1 MAELSSREITQR
13 KIADALDYL
22 GENYNIVDKAVREG
36 KATNMDIAR
45 GFTGDVKSDKFV
57 ENIGLLDF
65 TPAGTYFAFEEG
77 EKAIM
82 KAEPDAFKRSMAVL
96 SALRKPLQTAI
107 DRPDIGMPAI
117 DMMAGVVEA
126 VPFLAVA
133 TKPVKN
139 FLKSLKAKATEP
151 LDDVGMNIQ
160 NTSLPTSGE
169 ANTTTKLAENQDFDP
184 SRRKFVKDIGTLG
197 ALGAISTQVP
207 DAIKMVSKASKMIK
221 PKITFTSAQKA
232 FIRPQLINYLEDMS
246 DSEMGLADTVTDLL
260 FDRVP
265 AYRNMKVR
273 EIDEQGK
280 FGKQYI
286 KETYGIDDLNELSLE
301 EIMDNEKLVDD
312 LSVDVAGDNEFE
324 FRYAV
329 QQKALNDGGKIDK
342 DNLLSEPAMMDLY
355 TDDKTVNERNK
366 AVTDYYN
373 TLKEEGKSPNDI
385 ALFMREKN
393 YDPINQLTN

>member
-1 MAELSSREITQR
+1 MTELSSREVTQR

-82 KAEPDAFKRSMAVL
+82 EAEPDAFKRSMAVL

-107 DRPDIGMPAI
+107 DRPEIGMPAI
-117 DMMAGVVEA
+117 EMMASVIEA
-126 VPFLAVA
+126 VPFVAVA
-133 TKPVKN
+133 TKPIKN
-139 FLKSLKAKATEP
+139 FFKSLKAKATEP

-160 NTSLPTSGE
+160 KNTLPSVSDD
-169 ANTTTKLAENQDFDP
+169 NTTTKLAENQGFDP

-207 DAIKMVSKASKMIK
+207 DTIKMVSKASKKIK

-232 FIRPQLINYLEDMS
+232 FIRPQLVNYLEEMS

-312 LSVDVAGDNEFE
+312 LSIDVAGDNEFE

-329 QQKALNDGGKIDK
+329 QQKALKDGAKIDE
-342 DNLLSEPAMMDLY
+342 DNLLSEPAMDLY
-355 TDDKTVNERNK
+355 TDDKIVNETNK

-373 TLKEEGKSPNDI
+373 TLKEEGKSANDI

-393 YDPINQLTN
+393 YDLINQLTN

>member
-1 MAELSSREITQR
+1 MAELSSREVVQR

-22 GENYNIVDKAVREG
+22 GENLNIVDKSVREG

-45 GFTGDVKSDKFV
+45 SFTGDVKSDKFV
-57 ENIGLLDF
+57 ENIGLLDL
-65 TPAGTYFAFEEG
+65 TPLGTYFSFEEG
-77 EKAIM
+77 EKAIL
-82 KAEPDAFKRSMAVL
+82 KEEPDAFKRQMALLGSMRQPLQAVL
-96 SALRKPLQTAI
+96 
-107 DRPDIGMPAI
+107 DRPKIGLPVF
-117 DMMAGVVEA
+117 DMMEGAFEG
-126 VPFLAVA
+126 LTLSAVA
-133 TKPVKN
+133 LKPVTK
-139 FLKSLKAKATEP
+139 FLSSLKAKATEP
-151 LDDVGMNIQ
+151 LKDVGMNIQ
-160 NTSLPTSGE
+160 KTSLPTSGE
-169 ANTTTKLAENQDFDP
+169 ANTTINIAENNDIDLN
-184 SRRKFVKDIGTLG
+184 RRKFLKDTATVG
-197 ALGAISTQVP
+197 ALGALSTQVP
-207 DAIKMVSKASKMIK
+207 DVIKMASKASKLVK
-221 PKITFTSAQKA
+221 PKITFASAQKA

-286 KETYGIDDLNELSLE
+286 KETYGIDDLNELSLD

-312 LSVDVAGDNEFE
+312 LSIDVAGDDEFE

-329 QQKALNDGGKIDK
+329 QQKALNDGAKIDK
-342 DNLLSEPAMMDLY
+342 DNLLSEPAMDLY

-385 ALFMREKN
+385 AIFMREDIE
-393 YDPINQLTN
+393 YDTGKSAN

>member
-1 MAELSSREITQR
+1 MTELSSREVTQR

-82 KAEPDAFKRSMAVL
+82 EAEPDAFKRSMAVL

-107 DRPDIGMPAI
+107 DRPEIGMPAI
-117 DMMAGVVEA
+117 EMMASVIEA
-126 VPFLAVA
+126 VPFVAVA
-133 TKPVKN
+133 TKPIKN
-139 FLKSLKAKATEP
+139 FFKSLKAKATEP
-151 LDDVGMNIQ
+151 LDDVGINIQ
-160 NTSLPTSGE
+160 KNTLPSVSDD
-169 ANTTTKLAENQDFDP
+169 NTTTKLAENQGFDP

-207 DAIKMVSKASKMIK
+207 DTIKMVSKASKKIK

-232 FIRPQLINYLEDMS
+232 FIRPQLVNYLEEMS

-312 LSVDVAGDNEFE
+312 LSIDVAGDNEFE

-329 QQKALNDGGKIDK
+329 QQKALKDGAKIDE
-342 DNLLSEPAMMDLY
+342 DNLLSEPAMDLY
-355 TDDKTVNERNK
+355 TDDKIVNETNK

-373 TLKEEGKSPNDI
+373 TLKEEGKSANDI

-393 YDPINQLTN
+393 YDLINQLTN